1 MGRTFDERK
10 YLREYLEMHPEYQPK
25 PGYITREGLVSFA
38 RWLIEEGYCKLGR
51 EADTAVIQVVLLY
64 LHSKKLFERCG
75 RRTGEHTMYKINWEK
90 EDICEFVR
98 LAAEIEE
105 LILQKAEI
113 AITPRRWAWIAGKD
127 IEQKAKELGVPA
139 SKLISVGKEAGL
151 LRNWWGNK
159 RIQAVKVWEKGK
171 IWTQKKHYLEEYRSL
186 KSILKEQGYSLKDP
200 DVAWLLKRLRK
211 RSVSP
216 NPTFTV

>member
-10 YLREYLEMHPEYQPK
+10 YLKAFLEMHPEFQPK

-51 EADTAVIQVVLLY
+51 EADEPTIHVVLLY
-64 LHSKKLFERCG
+64 LRSKKLFERSG
-75 RRTGEHTMYKINWEK
+75 RGWGDQALYKINQEEK
-90 EDICEFVR
+90 DPYEFVC
-98 LAAEIEE
+98 LAAEIED
-105 LILQKAEI
+105 LIHQKAEI
-113 AITPRRWAWIAGKD
+113 TIRPRRWAWISGKD

-159 RIQAVKVWEKGK
+159 RIQAVKVWEIGK
-171 IWTQKKHYLEEYRSL
+171 PWTKEKHRLEEYRSL
-186 KSILKEQGYSLKDP
+186 KSILKEQGYSLRDP
-200 DVAWLLKRLRK
+200 DVAWLLKSLRK
-211 RSVSP
+211 KSASRGR
-216 NPTFTV
+216 TYTE

>member
-10 YLREYLEMHPEYQPK
+10 YLKAYLDMHPEFQPK
-25 PGYITREGLVSFA
+25 NGYVTREGLISFA

-51 EADTAVIQVVLLY
+51 EADTATIHVVLLY
-64 LHSKKLFERCG
+64 LHSKGLFERCG

-90 EDICEFVR
+90 EDLYEFVR

-105 LILQKAEI
+105 LIHQKAEI
-113 AITPRRWAWIAGKD
+113 AVTPRRWAWIAGKD

-159 RIQAVKVWEKGK
+159 RIQAVKVWREGK
-171 IWTQKKHYLEEYRSL
+171 IWTRKKHYLEEYRSL
-186 KSILKEQGYSLKDP
+186 KSILKEQGYSLRDP
-200 DVAWLLKRLRK
+200 EWAGLLKRLRK
-211 RSVSP
+211 RLVYRGR
-216 NPTFTV
+216 TYIG